1 MKRKLI
7 LGVLLVCLTVLLAI
21 PAAAAAPYANAQALF
36 EAWEREGYPDDVAGV
51 YSVDGGTY
59 LCILL
64 LDDTPEREAEI
75 LALLEDDTV
84 AFGQGTYSENEM
96 RAVQAEIVERYMGG
110 DSPVVSCGVGWT
122 SEGGFGENGK
132 ESRVV
137 VDVLADE
144 AEAYAARL
152 WEEYGGIVV
161 VQSSSGII
169 LDTTAV
175 EEQAGPPWALLAVS
189 LAALLAAAAFLTWFR
204 PVCVVRTST
213 GQAALRR
220 PLTRAQVLAAVRS
233 GSAAPRDSLWPQIRV
248 RLP

>member
-1 MKRKLI
+1 
-7 LGVLLVCLTVLLAI
+7 
-21 PAAAAAPYANAQALF
+21 
-36 EAWEREGYPDDVAGV
+36 
-51 YSVDGGTY
+51 
-59 LCILL
+59 
-64 LDDTPEREAEI
+64 
-75 LALLEDDTV
+75 
-84 AFGQGTYSENEM
+84 M

-161 VQSSSGII
+161 VQSSSGIV

-233 GSAAPRDSLWPQIRV
+233 GSAAPRDSLWPQIRD
-248 RLP
+248 RLL

>member
-1 MKRKLI
+1 MRRKLI
-7 LGVLLVCLTVLLAI
+7 LGFILVCLTAMLAL

-64 LDDTPEREAEI
+64 VEDTPEREAEI

-110 DSPVVSCGVGWT
+110 GSPVVSCGVGWT
-122 SEGGFGENGK
+122 SEGGFGESGE

-152 WEEYGGIVV
+152 WEEYGDIVV
-161 VQSSSGII
+161 VQSSGGVAV
-169 LDTTAV
+169 DTTAAK
-175 EEQAGPPWALLAVS
+175 QARPPWALLAVS
-189 LAALLAAAAFLTWFR
+189 LAAVLAVAAFLTWLR
-204 PVCVVRTST
+204 PGRAVRTAA
-213 GQAALRR
+213 GQAAFQS
-220 PLTRAQVLAAVRS
+220 PLTRAQVLAAIRS
-233 GSAAPRDSLWPQIRV
+233 GAAAPRDTLWSRIRDQ
-248 RLP
+248 LP